1 MSARAQIWGV
11 PLSLGAGAITARL
24 LVAHAPARIAS
35 DLAQPLPVVTA
46 WGSYGSACFA
56 ILALAITAATCS
68 LLAALGGGAS
78 RRELRFFGLGEVA
91 LAAAAAIACAY
102 AWPFVFSSDT
112 YAYAAYGALSVAGA
126 DPYAPVA
133 ASAHGALV
141 DAARRQWD
149 GAFPPCVYGPLFV
162 AVARAA
168 VVATQGLG
176 PAATLWLF
184 RGVAAAAFLA
194 SLPLLDVALAAWAPA
209 RRPILRCAY
218 ALNPVVLWTVAE
230 GHNDALLLLAIC
242 VAAAL
247 LTQRVALGALALG
260 LTPLVKAPGAAIA
273 LAAALGACFARS
285 PRLRAVP
292 LWTAGGL
299 LFAVALALPPLAP
312 ALNAA
317 ARRGHYAPQ
326 VSLQGLVGPWAAL
339 AAAAAAA
346 LLAIGRLARRRSE
359 GYAWLGIAVV
369 AALPNEY
376 PWYGLWLGIGAV
388 AGAPSP
394 AARALWGAT
403 IFSVVRYLPDA
414 NGHMGSLALHEA
426 AAVAA
431 LPLAF
436 VWARSSRQSVPQKAA
451 APT

>member
-1 MSARAQIWGV
+1 MNARAQIWGV
-11 PLSLGAGAITARL
+11 PLALGAGAIAARL
-24 LVAHAPARIAS
+24 LIAHAPAQIAI
-35 DLAQPLPVVTA
+35 DLAQPLPVATA

-56 ILALAITAATCS
+56 ILALAVAAATCA
-68 LLAALGGGAS
+68 LLQALGAGRS
-78 RRELRFFGLGEVA
+78 PRELPFPGLGEVA
-91 LAAAAAIACAY
+91 LAAAAAIACAF

-126 DPYAPVA
+126 DPYTPVA
-133 ASAHGALV
+133 ASAHGVLV

-162 AVARAA
+162 AVAR
-168 VVATQGLG
+168 VVVIATQNLG

-184 RGVAAAAFLA
+184 RGVAAGAFLA

-218 ALNPVVLWTVAE
+218 ALNPVVLWSVAE
-230 GHNDALLLLAIC
+230 GHNDALLLLAVC
-242 VAAAL
+242 AAAAL

-273 LAAALGACFARS
+273 LAAAVGAWFAQSRG
-285 PRLRAVP
+285 LRAVP
-292 LWTAGGL
+292 LWTAAGL
-299 LFAVALALPPLAP
+299 LLAVALTLPPLAP
-312 ALNAA
+312 ALSAV
-317 ARRGHYAPQ
+317 ARHGRYAPQ

-339 AAAAAAA
+339 AAAAIAAV
-346 LLAIGRLARRRSE
+346 LGIRRLAQRRPE
-359 GYAWLGIAVV
+359 GYAWLGIAIV

-376 PWYGLWLGIGAV
+376 PWYGLWLGTGAV

-414 NGHMGSLALHEA
+414 NGHMGSLALHAA

-436 VWARSSRQSVPQKAA
+436 VWAGSSRQGVPQKAA